1 MMGSEAIA
9 GRLNVIDLRNEL
21 RNARECLHEAFL
33 VKFNPGAYFAAHTRL
48 IDRMVCAV
56 RERFP
61 LPDQA
66 TLVAV
71 GGYGRQE
78 QYPHSDIDLL
88 VLLSEPLDEASGDIV
103 SSFIR
108 AMADLGLDFGHAVRT
123 VEECIED
130 AGKDI
135 TIQTALLETRF
146 VHGNRPL
153 YVKLRAALDAEL
165 DPVAFFQAKYLE
177 QQLRHDKHQNSPYSL
192 EPNLKEGPGGLRDLH
207 VIRWLMRAA
216 GLGST
221 WRELAQRGFISAIE
235 AGELR
240 LVDRFLQQARIR
252 LHWLTTRKNE
262 ILRFEFQHT
271 MAESFGVSAEGAKT
285 AGEVFMQRYYR
296 NAKRITQINTVL
308 VQNIGA
314 ALAQDETALEP
325 VHINERFQSIREL
338 LDIRSPELFEREP
351 GALFECFLLLQQR
364 PELKGMTA
372 HTLRALWRSRLRID
386 AGFRKDTEN
395 RRRFLLILQQPRGIL
410 HELRRMN
417 QYGILG
423 RYLPPFQRIVGQM
436 QHDLVHVY
444 TVDQHI
450 LMVIRNLRRFT
461 MLEFA
466 HEVPFCTRL
475 MAGFDR
481 HWLLY
486 LAALF
491 HDIAKGRGGDHS
503 RLGRLDVLRF
513 CRIHGLDSED
523 TDFVAFLV
531 EHHLALSTVA
541 QRMDLSDPNV
551 IREFAGLVKTERRL
565 VGLYL
570 LTVADIRGTNPKL
583 WNAWREKL
591 LNDLFYPTLRLLQK
605 DSARPL
611 DSIDAKQ
618 AEALRR
624 LRLYGLSEASK
635 GALWR
640 ELDVG
645 YFMRHDA
652 NEIAWQTRSLHYRV
666 RPDQAVVKA
675 RLAPMGEGIEILIYC
690 LDEPKLFLRLC
701 GILASL
707 RFDIVEAKIHTTAH
721 GYALDSFLT
730 LAADP
735 IHYSHHTVR
744 YLEGEIQQRMARQD
758 FKPPTSFGLG
768 SRRVKHFPLTPEVS
782 FQTDDAGECHVLSIT
797 TNDRALLL
805 VDIACVLA
813 NHGINLRTA
822 KIVTRGERAEDVF
835 VVKGESLD
843 HPENVIQIERALL
856 EVMR

>member
-1 MMGSEAIA
+1 
-9 GRLNVIDLRNEL
+9 
-21 RNARECLHEAFL
+21 
-33 VKFNPGAYFAAHTRL
+33 
-48 IDRMVCAV
+48 
-56 RERFP
+56 
-61 LPDQA
+61 
-66 TLVAV
+66 
-71 GGYGRQE
+71 
-78 QYPHSDIDLL
+78 
-88 VLLSEPLDEASGDIV
+88 
-103 SSFIR
+103 
-108 AMADLGLDFGHAVRT
+108 

-130 AGKDI
+130 ARKDI
-135 TIQTALLETRF
+135 TIQTTLLETRF
-146 VHGNRPL
+146 VHGNRSL
-153 YVKLRAALDAEL
+153 YGKLRAALDADL
-165 DPVAFFQAKYLE
+165 DPSAFFEAKCLE
-177 QQLRHDKHQNSPYSL
+177 QQLRHDKYQNSPYSL

-216 GLGST
+216 GLGRT
-221 WRELAQRGFISAIE
+221 WQELAQRGFITAIE
-235 AGELR
+235 AR
-240 LVDRFLQQARIR
+240 ALVRSDRFLQQARIR
-252 LHWLTTRKNE
+252 LHWLTARKNE
-262 ILRFEFQHT
+262 ILRFEFQNAL
-271 MAESFGVSAEGAKT
+271 AELLGVSVGGQKM

-296 NAKRITQINTVL
+296 NAKRITQLNTVL

-314 ALAQDETALEP
+314 ALAQNETALEP
-325 VHINERFQSIREL
+325 VNLNERFQAIREL
-338 LDIRSPELFEREP
+338 LDIRSPDLFEREP
-351 GALFECFLLLQQR
+351 RALFECFLLLQQHS
-364 PELKGMTA
+364 ELKGMTA
-372 HTLRALWRSRLRID
+372 RTLRALWLARLRID
-386 AGFRKDTEN
+386 AGFRKDPEN
-395 RRRFLLILQQPRGIL
+395 RRRFLHILQQPRGIT

-436 QHDLVHVY
+436 QHDLVHVH

-513 CRIHGLDSED
+513 CRAHGLDSED
-523 TDFVAFLV
+523 ADFVAFLV
-531 EHHLALSTVA
+531 EHHLALSAVA
-541 QRMDLSDPNV
+541 QRKDLSDPDV
-551 IREFAGLVKTERRL
+551 VREFARLVKTERRL
-565 VGLYL
+565 NGLYL
-570 LTVADIRGTNPKL
+570 LTVADVRGTNPKL
-583 WNAWREKL
+583 WNAWKEKL

-611 DSIDAKQ
+611 DGIEAKQ

-635 GALWR
+635 DALWR

-645 YFMRHDA
+645 YFMRHNA

-666 RPDQAVVKA
+666 RPGQPVVKA
-675 RLAPMGEGIEILIYC
+675 RLAPMGEGIEVLIYC
-690 LDEPKLFLRLC
+690 LDEPKLFVRLC

-707 RFDIVEAKIHTTAH
+707 RFNIVEAKIHTTFH

-735 IHYSHHTVR
+735 THYSHHTAR
-744 YLEGEIQQRMARQD
+744 FLEEEIQRRMARQD
-758 FKPPTSFGLG
+758 FKPPASFGLA
-768 SRRVKHFPLTPEVS
+768 SRHVKHFPLTPEVS
-782 FQTDDAGECHVLSIT
+782 LQTDDAGGHHVLSIT
-797 TNDRALLL
+797 TSDRPLLL
-805 VDIACVLA
+805 YDIACVLA
-813 NHGINLRTA
+813 NNGINLRTA
-822 KIVTRGERAEDVF
+822 KIVTLGERAEDVF
-835 VVKGESLD
+835 VVSGESLG
-843 HPENVIQIERALL
+843 HPENVIQIERVLL